1 MKRLFAVVMVGL
13 LACGCATF
21 QKYGVNED
29 MAVLGMRLALEKEGL
44 GSVVTDA
51 QIREA
56 IAIIKA
62 QERLVALGSEVETN
76 SVLQARIAEVFQ
88 KYIGSG
94 KYTIPGLGVPAPIY
108 TPPAGALY
116 AGFLMDDANIR
127 VMNKLSINANAEDYT
142 ALLKSQR
149 EFGFNQICFFLLN
162 EGDGGPVPTTFYRD
176 KWFGDVD
183 MDRVA
188 MMRAR
193 IQAAKAMGFAVEL
206 WGFADDSAS
215 LRAATPEQI
224 KGAYEAMVKHFGDL
238 ADSWCAGL
246 EINEWGETWWN
257 KLWHKPDM
265 TVIQGVVEILK
276 ATGKPVAVHF
286 DSYKEINLALQSG
299 ADTFNAQFGW
309 LSKPAQM
316 TEAMAWLNA
325 RKGNMR
331 IVACE
336 FNRDSVTP
344 LATSLARAAM
354 AAGAAGTQTGRP

>member
-1 MKRLFAVVMVGL
+1 MMKTIGCLMAMLVL
-13 LACGCATF
+13 LSGCATVER
-21 QKYGVNED
+21 YGITEN
-29 MAVLGMRLALEKEGL
+29 MAKMGLKLAMEKEGL
-44 GSVVTDA
+44 GGVVSDA
-51 QIREA
+51 QIDEVF
-56 IAIIKA
+56 AIIMA
-62 QERLVALGSEVETN
+62 QERLKAIGADVETN
-76 SVLQARIAEVFQ
+76 AVLQAKIEAAFH
-88 KYIGSG
+88 KYDLAALSG
-94 KYTIPGLGVPAPIY
+94 LVKPTYM
-108 TPPAGALY
+108 PPAGALY
-116 AGFLMDDANIR
+116 AGFLMDDAKIR

-142 ALLKSQR
+142 ALLKAQR
-149 EFGFNQICFFLLN
+149 EFGFNQICYFLLN

-206 WGFADDSAS
+206 WGFPDDSPS

-224 KGAYEAMVKHFGDL
+224 KGAYEAMVQHFGDL
-238 ADSWCAGL
+238 ADSWCVGL
-246 EINEWGETWWN
+246 EIDEWGETWWN

-265 TVIQGVVEILK
+265 TTIQGVVEILK
-276 ATGKPVAVHF
+276 ATGKPVAVHLT
-286 DSYKEINLALQSG
+286 DYKDINLALQSG

-316 TEAMAWLNA
+316 TEAMAWLNQ
-325 RKGNMR
+325 RKGTMK